1 MSFHQFL
8 LALSARKKLF
18 FFVLLSTVLLAA
30 VVSFILPR
38 TYIAK
43 SSVLID
49 KRDAQVDVLG
59 YVQTQ
64 VDIIKSSKVAAKV
77 VNDLKLA
84 EDPAT
89 REAFQRATGGAGS
102 IEDWLADAMLETLKV
117 DSTQSSVIG
126 IRYSSSNPKR
136 AAAVANAFAN
146 AYVSTI
152 QELAVEPA
160 RDSLAWF
167 DDQLKQLR
175 NNLAEAQTKLAA
187 YQKEKGLTAAP
198 DDRFDVESA
207 RLAELSTQL
216 LAVQNQ
222 VQDAAIRQQQA
233 RAFVASG
240 ASADNMPEIAANT
253 FIQSLKTQILTGEAR
268 LQQMRSELG
277 PNHPQLKAQISEL
290 QSLRERLN
298 AETAKVVSGMGTTAR
313 QAREREAELRNAL
326 AAQRSRV
333 LQIKHSRTELEMLQR
348 EAETA
353 RLAYTNA
360 YERAMVNRVETRAR
374 QPQVAVLNAAVA
386 PLLPSSPKIGLNI
399 GLAFAVGLMLA
410 GALIYLLEVTDRRV
424 RSRLEFET
432 YVPIP
437 LLGELHSWQGERG
450 RLIEAAPARMLPGP
464 A

>member
-18 FFVLLSTVLLAA
+18 TFILLATVLLAG
-30 VVSFILPR
+30 VVSFLLPR
-38 TYIAK
+38 TYVAK
-43 SSVLID
+43 SSVLVD
-49 KRDAQVDVLG
+49 KRQEALG
-59 YVQTQ
+59 FVETQ
-64 VDIIKSSKVAAKV
+64 VDIIKSSKVAHKV
-77 VNDLKLA
+77 VNELKLA
-84 EDPAT
+84 QDPAVQ
-89 REAFQRATGGAGS
+89 EAFQRDTGGAGS
-102 IEDWLADAMLETLKV
+102 IEDWLVDQMLLKLKV
-117 DSTQSSVIG
+117 DSSQSSVID
-126 IRYSSSNPKR
+126 IKYSSPSPKR
-136 AAAVANAFAN
+136 AAAVSNSFAK
-146 AYVSTI
+146 AYVTTM

-160 RDSLAWF
+160 RESLAWF

-175 NNLAEAQTKLAA
+175 NNLAEAQVKLTA
-187 YQKEKGLTAAP
+187 YQKEKGITTAT
-198 DDRFDVESA
+198 DDRYDVETS

-216 LAVQNQ
+216 LTAQNQ
-222 VQDAAIRQQQA
+222 VQDATVRQQQA

-240 ASADNMPEIAANT
+240 TSADNMPEIAANT
-253 FIQSLKTQILTGEAR
+253 FIQSLKTQILTGEAK

-290 QSLRERLN
+290 QSLHERLN
-298 AETAKVVSGMGTTAR
+298 SETTKVVSGMGTTAR

-326 AAQRSRV
+326 AAQRARV
-333 LQIKHSRTELEMLQR
+333 LQIKHSRTELEVLQR

-353 RLAYTNA
+353 RHAYSSA
-360 YERAMVNRVETRAR
+360 YERAMVTRVEERAR
-374 QPQVAVLNAAVA
+374 QPQVAVLNVAAA
-386 PLLPSSPKIGLNI
+386 PLLPSSPKIALNL

-410 GALIYLLEVTDRRV
+410 VALIYLLEVTDRRV
-424 RSRLEFET
+424 RSRLEFEA